1 MRVPLQAVR
10 STVWAASRALG
21 PPVPVAAQRAWFETF
36 SRLGRVPRGTSVQ
49 QVRLGGRPAERVTCP
64 PLGRPGAAEP
74 AGPAVLLLH
83 GGAFVIGSPRTHRVM
98 AAHLAAAT
106 GGPVLTLD
114 YRRAPE
120 HPYPAAVD
128 DARAAFEELSAEGPT
143 AVAGDSAGG
152 ALALLLSQD
161 LRDDGAAVP
170 LALGLISPVVDLT
183 LATSQAYRG
192 PDPLLRPAW
201 VRAGTG
207 AFVGAADA
215 RALSP
220 LYRPLH
226 GLPPVR
232 VQVCG
237 HERLRPE
244 GELLAAALRA
254 AGVDVGL
261 EVLEGLWHDVHVQ
274 ADLVPEGAAAL
285 ARLGRWLR
293 GTASS

>member
-1 MRVPLQAVR
+1 MRAPLAAVR
-10 STVWAASRALG
+10 AAVWAASRPLG

-49 QVRLGGRPAERVTCP
+49 QVRLGSRPAERVTCP
-64 PLGRPGAAEP
+64 PLRQAAEP

-83 GGAFVIGSPRTHRVM
+83 GGAFVIGSARTHRVM

-106 GGPVLTLD
+106 AGPVFTLD

-128 DARAAFEELSAEGPT
+128 DARAAFEQLSGEGPT

-161 LRDDGAAVP
+161 LRDDGAALP
-170 LALGLISPVVDLT
+170 LRLGLISPVVDLT
-183 LATSQAYRG
+183 LTTSQAYRG

-201 VRAGTG
+201 VRQGTG

-220 LYRPLH
+220 LHRPLH

-232 VQVCG
+232 VQVSG

-254 AGVDVGL
+254 AGVDTDL

-293 GTASS
+293 STASA